1 MTDIILCE
9 LNKKIRFFLSAF
21 IIVLSMGVGV
31 GIVYIFST
39 TGFNPAGTEEHFA
52 GSDAGEFEIL
62 EKYPKSFEG
71 MLLTTHTHLV
81 SFSIIFLILGVMF
94 QFNSVITGVWKNVLI
109 IEPLI
114 ATITTFGALWGLR
127 YFHPVFSYVVIL
139 SGILMYL
146 SFILMVSVLLYDL
159 LIKKSV

>member
-1 MTDIILCE
+1 
-9 LNKKIRFFLSAF
+9 
-21 IIVLSMGVGV
+21 
-31 GIVYIFST
+31 
-39 TGFNPAGTEEHFA
+39 
-52 GSDAGEFEIL
+52 
-62 EKYPKSFEG
+62 
-71 MLLTTHTHLV
+71 
-81 SFSIIFLILGVMF
+81 MF
-94 QFNSVITGVWKNVLI
+94 QFNSVITGIWKNILI